1 MSDTAEDYAKWIVAN
16 EDKKGTPEF
25 DTVAKAYQQALDAE
39 GAAVA
44 PSVVPAPT
52 EDVGFFGGIKET
64 FTGERRTTDEIERM
78 PTWQT
83 MPEFQSWSTV
93 FPEQAKVAVGTMM
106 ARPEEMA
113 NVIKEQFPDIT
124 TRVDEMGNQILKSSV
139 NGQEYAIKPGFEAS
153 DIPRGLSTGA
163 LFALLKGRGL
173 IRSGAE
179 SAGLQAGY
187 EGLQTL
193 LGGDFGTTDV
203 GLAGAAPP
211 ALKALGFALKFGY
224 SNTIGR
230 LLNRNNPPV
239 NVTSLPTLSDQEL
252 VDVARRAAQNDKEAI
267 RLMAEMA
274 APDEKVLAAAQ
285 RLGIEDFLQPDHYTT
300 DQGFRELAQIA
311 KSVKPSAVG
320 AAETVGL
327 QKVGQRALDL
337 IDELGGTTDL
347 SRINQQVRQTM
358 RTTLDELDPVETTQW
373 SNLRQG
379 VGEANRFN
387 PSKIIAHL
395 EERIQKVGGDVNDLS
410 NLEQYVYNKLMPR
423 EVYGKVGGQKVLL
436 SIDDPTY
443 TLIDDVRRTV
453 GKAAR
458 SQGELGANAD
468 TGMAKLLY
476 GILDSDV
483 AAIAGQAGKQELYD
497 AAKATTRTIVG
508 LENDMISLFGKQLSM
523 SMVDNINNS
532 IKQLAKGDADTIVRL
547 IGNVP
552 EEMRER
558 VVTSGL
564 VGAFGKATADGALN
578 FNSYKLWFEGLLR
591 NRVAMNTVFKYL
603 PEGSRRQL
611 FDLYRVSKAVKLS
624 TDQRVRTGRPIQKGL
639 EEGDRLL
646 ARLYEVGK
654 RTAIGIP
661 VEAAGA
667 TVGLGGWGLAAGI
680 TSAIVGGRG
689 MKETTT
695 AALDRLIA
703 SPQFVNAVKQAGTA
717 QEQQTVRALAATKP
731 FVQFMESVN
740 LPPSSAEQ
748 FILSAFQSAR
758 AAAGEQEFPV
768 EEPAAE
774 PATLPAAPPQARVMP
789 SAPQTRGVPG
799 LGGGQPA
806 PAAPAVA
813 QGPTDMGSR
822 EMLDQLFPFG

>member
-1 MSDTAEDYAKWIVAN
+1 MPDTAEDYASWIVAN
-16 EDKKGTPEF
+16 KDKKGTPEF
-25 DTVAKAYQQALDAE
+25 ETVATAYQQALDAE

-124 TRVDEMGNQILKSSV
+124 TRVDEMGNQILRSSV

-153 DIPRGLSTGA
+153 DIPRALSSGA
-163 LFALLKGRGL
+163 LFSLLKGRGL

-179 SAGLQAGY
+179 SAGMQAGY

-211 ALKALGFALKFGY
+211 ALKALGFAIKMGFP
-224 SNTIGR
+224 NTIGR
-230 LLNRNNPPV
+230 LLNKNNPPA
-239 NVTSLPTLSDQEL
+239 NVTGLPTLSDQEL

-337 IDELGGTTDL
+337 IEELGGTTDL

-358 RTTLDELDPVETTQW
+358 RTTLDELDPAETIQW
-373 SNLRQG
+373 TNLRKG

-423 EVYGKVGGQKVLL
+423 EVYGKVGGQKVLV

-717 QEQQTVRALAATKP
+717 QEQQTVKALAATKP

-768 EEPAAE
+768 EEPDA
-774 PATLPAAPPQARVMP
+774 PAAPPQARVMP
-789 SAPQTRGVPG
+789 SAPPTRGVPG
-799 LGGGQPA
+799 LGTEQPAPA

-813 QGPTDMGSR
+813 QGPVNSQSR
-822 EMLDQLFPFG
+822 EMLQQLFPEERLA

>member
-1 MSDTAEDYAKWIVAN
+1 MPDTAEDYARWIVAN
-16 EDKKGTPEF
+16 KDKKGTPEF
-25 DTVAKAYQQALDAE
+25 ETVATAYQQALDAE

-78 PTWQT
+78 PTWQK

-124 TRVDEMGNQILKSSV
+124 TRVDEMGNQILRSSV

-153 DIPRGLSTGA
+153 DIPRGLSSGA

-173 IRSGAE
+173 IRSGVE
-179 SAGLQAGY
+179 GAGMQASY

-211 ALKALGFALKFGY
+211 ALKALGFALKMGFP
-224 SNTIGR
+224 NTIGR
-230 LLNRNNPPV
+230 LLNKNNPPA
-239 NVTSLPTLSDQEL
+239 NVTGLPTLSDQEL

-320 AAETVGL
+320 AAETAGL

-337 IDELGGTTDL
+337 IEELGGTTDL

-358 RTTLDELDPVETTQW
+358 RTTLDELDPAETIQW
-373 SNLRQG
+373 NNLRKN

-387 PSKIIAHL
+387 PSKILAHL

-410 NLEQYVYNKLMPR
+410 NLEQYVYNKLKPR
-423 EVYGKVGGQKVLL
+423 EVYGKAGGQKVLV

-483 AAIAGQAGKQELYD
+483 AAIAANAGQKELYD
-497 AAKATTRTIVG
+497 LAKATTRTIVG

-547 IGNVP
+547 IGNIP

-564 VGAFGKATADGALN
+564 IGAFGKATADGALN

-591 NRVAMNTVFKYL
+591 NRVAMDTVFKYL

-646 ARLYEVGK
+646 ARLYEVAK
-654 RTAIGIP
+654 RTAVGIP
-661 VEAAGA
+661 IEAAGA
-667 TVGLGGWGLAAGI
+667 TVGLGGWGLAAGV
-680 TSAIVGGRG
+680 TSAIIGGRG
-689 MKETTT
+689 FKQTTT

-717 QEQQTVRALAATKP
+717 QEQQAVRALAATKP

-768 EEPAAE
+768 EEPDAA
-774 PATLPAAPPQARVMP
+774 PAAPPQARVMP
-789 SAPQTRGVPG
+789 SAPPTRGVPG

>member
-1 MSDTAEDYAKWIVAN
+1 MEEENNTGSSTPKPVTSNDLGQWLLDNAEQKGSEDFNLMVSEYDRLVAS
-16 EDKKGTPEF
+16 E
-25 DTVAKAYQQALDAE
+25 QAAQ
-39 GAAVA
+39 A
-44 PSVVPAPT
+44 PAPLPTAPET

-78 PTWQT
+78 PTWQK

-124 TRVDEMGNQILKSSV
+124 TRVDEMGNQILRSSV

-163 LFALLKGRGL
+163 LFSLLKGRGL

-179 SAGLQAGY
+179 SAGMQAGY

-337 IDELGGTTDL
+337 IEELGGTTDL

-358 RTTLDELDPVETTQW
+358 RTTLDELDPAETIQW
-373 SNLRQG
+373 TTLRKG

-423 EVYGKVGGQKVLL
+423 EVYGKVGGQKVLV

-483 AAIAGQAGKQELYD
+483 AAIAANAGQKELYD
-497 AAKATTRTIVG
+497 LAKATTRTIVG

-667 TVGLGGWGLAAGI
+667 TVGLGGWGHLPRQTGLRLESCLVHHRHVACRVLVQGSLLPLRLPWPKDLRTRKAG
-680 TSAIVGGRG
+680 
-689 MKETTT
+689 KCC
-695 AALDRLIA
+695 
-703 SPQFVNAVKQAGTA
+703 
-717 QEQQTVRALAATKP
+717 
-731 FVQFMESVN
+731 
-740 LPPSSAEQ
+740 SSYSQ
-748 FILSAFQSAR
+748 R
-758 AAAGEQEFPV
+758 NDWHKK
-768 EEPAAE
+768 
-774 PATLPAAPPQARVMP
+774 
-789 SAPQTRGVPG
+789 
-799 LGGGQPA
+799 
-806 PAAPAVA
+806 
-813 QGPTDMGSR
+813 GP
-822 EMLDQLFPFG
+822 

>member
-1 MSDTAEDYAKWIVAN
+1 MPDTAEDYASWIVAN
-16 EDKKGTPEF
+16 KDKKGTPEF
-25 DTVAKAYQQALDAE
+25 ETVATAYQQALDAE

-78 PTWQT
+78 PTWQK

-124 TRVDEMGNQILKSSV
+124 TRVDEMGNQILRSSV
-139 NGQEYAIKPGFEAS
+139 NGQEYAIKPGFETS
-153 DIPRGLSTGA
+153 DIPRALSSGA
-163 LFALLKGRGL
+163 LFSLLKGRGL

-179 SAGLQAGY
+179 GAGLQASY

-211 ALKALGFALKFGY
+211 TLKALGFALKLGY

-230 LLNRNNPPV
+230 LLNKNNPPA
-239 NVTSLPTLSDQEL
+239 NVTSLPILSDQEL

-300 DQGFRELAQIA
+300 DQGFRELSQIA

-320 AAETVGL
+320 AAETAGL

-337 IDELGGTTDL
+337 IEELGGTTDL

-358 RTTLDELDPVETTQW
+358 RTTLDELNPAETIQW
-373 SNLRQG
+373 TNLRKG

-423 EVYGKVGGQKVLL
+423 EVYGKVGGQKVLV

-483 AAIAGQAGKQELYD
+483 AAIAANAGQKELYD
-497 AAKATTRTIVG
+497 LAKATTRTIVG

-532 IKQLAKGDADTIVRL
+532 ISQLAKGDADTIVRL
-547 IGNVP
+547 IGNIP

-564 VGAFGKATADGALN
+564 IGAFGKATADGALN

-591 NRVAMNTVFKYL
+591 NRVAMDTVFKYL
-603 PEGSRRQL
+603 PEGGRRQL

-646 ARLYEVGK
+646 ARLYEVGR

-661 VEAAGA
+661 IEAAGA
-667 TVGLGGWGLAAGI
+667 TVGLSGLGLTAGI

-695 AALDRLIA
+695 AALDKLIA
-703 SPQFVNAVKQAGTA
+703 STQFVNAVKQAGTA
-717 QEQQTVRALAATKP
+717 QEQQTVRALAASKP

-768 EEPAAE
+768 EEPDA
-774 PATLPAAPPQARVMP
+774 PAAPPQARVMP
-789 SAPQTRGVPG
+789 SAPPTRGVPG
-799 LGGGQPA
+799 LGTGQPA

-813 QGPTDMGSR
+813 QGPVNSQSR
-822 EMLDQLFPFG
+822 EMLQQLFPEERLA